1 MVYIRLLFSSFLFG
15 KTLCLV
21 SVPFIEIIGYKYIPM
36 GVYEIYIC
44 IKIDKTFSISE
55 SVNVV
60 EPNGNEGRGINWE
73 WSN

>member
-1 MVYIRLLFSSFLFG
+1 MSWLIKDISDSIFG
-15 KTLCLV
+15 KTLYLI
-21 SVPFIEIIGYKYIPM
+21 SVPFIDIIGCKYIPM
-36 GVYEIYIC
+36 GVYEIIIR